1 MSYKIGKIC
10 FPKDNNCLY
19 NNGRKYIYTEERYRR
34 IKKKLKY
41 VKDKNLSLIYVLY
54 ISNENNNCIKIG
66 SSESHR
72 LFLKRGG
79 RFYTHTK
86 NFHSD
91 CKPILLKIIPVK
103 NYVRTIEE
111 RLHKTLKK
119 KYKENKIKLPYDNN
133 EYVSFSNETYLFDK
147 EMFNSID
154 YYINKIENI
163 LDKEIEGQDRNQ
175 ALAGYDSD
183 DSFIVDDTDD
193 ADETNNEINIE
204 ISNDE
209 NITSNNLKD
218 LFMNCKNIRT

>member
-1 MSYKIGKIC
+1 MSYKLGKIC

-19 NNGRKYIYTEERYRR
+19 NNGRKYNYTEERYQR
-34 IKKKLKY
+34 IKRKLKY
-41 VKDKNLSLIYVLY
+41 VKNNNLSLIYVLY

-86 NFHSD
+86 NFHCDS
-91 CKPILLKIIPVK
+91 KPILLKIIPIK

-154 YYINKIENI
+154 YYINKIETI
-163 LDKEIEGQDRNQ
+163 VDKDIDRHE

-183 DSFIVDDTDD
+183 DSFIVDDTD
-193 ADETNNEINIE
+193 ETNNEIPLE
-204 ISNDE
+204 IPNNE
-209 NITSNNLKD
+209 NITSDNLKE
-218 LFMNCKNIRT
+218 LFMSCKNIRT

>member
-1 MSYKIGKIC
+1 V
-10 FPKDNNCLY
+10 KDN
-19 NNGRKYIYTEERYRR
+19 
-34 IKKKLKY
+34 
-41 VKDKNLSLIYVLY
+41 NLSLIYVLY

-86 NFHSD
+86 NFHCDS
-91 CKPILLKIIPVK
+91 KPILLKIIPIK

-133 EYVSFSNETYLFDK
+133 QYVSFSNETYLFDK
-147 EMFNSID
+147 EMFNSIS
-154 YYINKIENI
+154 YYIDKIETI
-163 LDKEIEGQDRNQ
+163 LDKDIDGRE

-183 DSFIVDDTDD
+183 DSFIVDDTD
-193 ADETNNEINIE
+193 ETDNEIKIE
-204 ISNDE
+204 IPNDE
-209 NITSNNLKD
+209 NITSDNLKD

>member
-1 MSYKIGKIC
+1 MSYKLGKIC

-19 NNGRKYIYTEERYRR
+19 NNGRKYNYNEERYQR

-41 VKDKNLSLIYVLY
+41 VKDNNLSLIYILY
-54 ISNENNNCIKIG
+54 ISNEKNNCIKIG

-86 NFHSD
+86 NFHCDS
-91 CKPILLKIIPVK
+91 KPILLKIIPIK

-147 EMFNSID
+147 EMFNSIG
-154 YYINKIENI
+154 YYINKIETI
-163 LDKEIEGQDRNQ
+163 LDKDNDGRE

-183 DSFIVDDTDD
+183 DSFIVDDTD
-193 ADETNNEINIE
+193 ETENEIPLE
-204 ISNDE
+204 IPNDE
-209 NITSNNLKD
+209 NITSDNLKD